1 MFSMKNIFLA
11 VVVLGLVILA
21 YAYVTRISEEHIEID
36 TARSALAASNQV
48 IIPARYNNG
57 EEKVIEIIPDY
68 TYSAVYSSAEKD
80 QRQKMWQDL
89 LESVYAQINCTG
101 AGCIEY
107 VLSASCNNKATTTI
121 FLKRDGGDE
130 DIRLYTDIERA
141 RSREFHLEYSC

>member
-1 MFSMKNIFLA
+1 MKNIFLA
-11 VVVLGLVILA
+11 IVVLGLSVLV
-21 YAYVTRISEEHIEID
+21 YAYLTRISEEHIEVD

-48 IIPARYNNG
+48 VIPAKYNNG
-57 EEKVIEIIPDY
+57 EAKVIEIIPDY

-101 AGCIEY
+101 VGCIEY